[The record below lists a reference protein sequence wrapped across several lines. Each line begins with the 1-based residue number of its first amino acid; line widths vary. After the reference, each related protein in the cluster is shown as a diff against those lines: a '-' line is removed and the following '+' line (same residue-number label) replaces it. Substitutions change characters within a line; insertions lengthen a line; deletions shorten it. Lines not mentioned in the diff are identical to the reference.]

1 MYKPQDAAEKIKKAA
16 KEKGVSVRK
25 ILIDCELGPNA
36 ISQMSNGRDMLSKN
50 IYKIA
55 EYLDCSVDYLLG
67 RDDKILVNSN
77 IQITHNIEESSDNW
91 RKLFS
96 EFTVEELMKIMLILN
111 ETIQKKID

>member
-1 MYKPQDAAEKIKKAA
+1 MYNSQEIAKKIKVRA
-16 KEKGVSVRK
+16 KEKGIALKDMLAV
-25 ILIDCELGPNA
+25 CELSINTV
-36 ISQMSNGRDMLSKN
+36 SQVSSGRDISARNLSK
-50 IYKIA
+50 IA
-55 EYLDCSVDYLLG
+55 DYLDCSVDYLLG
-67 RDDKILVNSN
+67 RDCQISVNSN